1 MDKKNLPSSSNST
14 NPSGGGG
21 GFMSGLVS
29 SIMGSSKNKK
39 TAQTPAPMTAP
50 LQ

>member
-14 NPSGGGG
+14 NPSGGG

-39 TAQTPAPMTAP
+39 AAQTPVPMTAP